1 MNFKLMGMLN
11 LKRMIKIKS
20 PAKINLYLHI
30 LYKLE
35 NGYHEI
41 DSAFQLIDI
50 CDELSFS
57 KSSMGVQIECNLDIE
72 MHENIV
78 YQAAMLLNEISDA
91 NHSVKIEININI
103 PTGSG
108 LGGGS
113 SNAATALVVL
123 NKI

>member
-30 LYKLE
+30 LSKLE

-50 CDELSFS
+50 CDELSFG
-57 KSSMGVQIECNLDIE
+57 KSSKGVQIECNLDIE
-72 MHENIV
+72 MHENIC
-78 YQAAMLLNEISDA
+78 LLYTSPSPRD
-91 NHSVKIEININI
+91 
-103 PTGSG
+103 
-108 LGGGS
+108 
-113 SNAATALVVL
+113 
-123 NKI
+123 